1 MVKDDHVYTLNH
13 DLKSLSQKQDSEVK
27 VAIRAGANYR
37 INENKTP
44 VQCRMIETVDDV
56 VKVVNEANKKEQIII
71 NLILKGDDL
80 TKFFMN

>member
-27 VAIRAGANYR
+27 VAIRASANYR

-44 VQCRMIETVDDV
+44 VQYKMIETVDDV
-56 VKVVNEANKKEQIII
+56 VKIISEIKGKEAHKEIKV
-71 NLILKGDDL
+71 KGKR
-80 TKFFMN
+80 TTQKEK